1 MGLSPT
7 HSMVETPSRAFY
19 REAMEVLSRAGVPF
33 LVGGAFAFVHQAGID
48 RSTKDLD
55 IFVRPGDVHRLLD
68 ACAAAGYE
76 ADLIYSHWLAKIRS
90 PTGFIDVDPLDNSD
104 TVDEPAAPPVPAPAP
119 ALGPLGLAAA
129 LLVLSALAW
138 RGFRRNSV

>member
-33 LVGGAFAFVHQAGID
+33 LVGGTFAFVHQAGID

-55 IFVRPGDVHRLLD
+55 IFVRPGDVHRAPGRLRGGGLRGRP
-68 ACAAAGYE
+68 A
-76 ADLIYSHWLAKIRS
+76 ST
-90 PTGFIDVDPLDNSD
+90 PTGSPRS
-104 TVDEPAAPPVPAPAP
+104 
-119 ALGPLGLAAA
+119 
-129 LLVLSALAW
+129 S
-138 RGFRRNSV
+138 RRPDSST